1 MNFTKLLLALV
12 SLALLFGCTQNTPG
26 FSFNQPFQVKEGVT
40 YQANDLSIRVIS
52 FTDSR
57 CPSGVQCI
65 WQGELGVNLQVND
78 NNVHLGEITSKNVS
92 IDLKQNVVSLT
103 LVSIDTNQ
111 AEIIVTSTPWDQVV
125 CTMEAKICPDG
136 SAVGREPPLCNFA
149 LCPDEK

>member
-40 YQANDLSIRVIS
+40 YQVSDLSIRVIS
-52 FTDSR
+52 FSDSR
-57 CPSGVQCI
+57 CPIGVQCI

-78 NNVHLGEITSKNVS
+78 NNVHLGEINKSAS
-92 IDLKQNVVSLT
+92 IDMKQNVVSLT

-125 CTMEAKICPDG
+125 CKTDIKTCSDG
-136 SAVGREPPLCNFA
+136 SLITRDPPLCNFA